1 MLYKP
6 TLIALRLIKAYE
18 ILVEA
23 KSLVD
28 IETLMNT
35 LNFAQL
41 SAYLASVHFMCKINP
56 SLLFLRTHL
65 YQPFFSQCSL
75 SLPPENIR
83 KLSGFLMFSGDREK
97 VHWE

>member
-28 IETLMNT
+28 IETLMNA

-56 SLLFLRTHL
+56 SLFFLRTHL
-65 YQPFFSQCSL
+65 YQPFFHSAVFLYPLKIS
-75 SLPPENIR
+75 ENCQV
-83 KLSGFLMFSGDREK
+83 F
-97 VHWE
+97 